1 MIVIFLTNIRFV
13 LSCVM
18 VSLPSVHAHHNFIL
32 DCFRDYV
39 FTASFVPLLFVVL
52 LIIHELSAHCLH
64 NVTSNCWVFFY
75 YCIIFGWH
83 NVKYAKV

>member
-1 MIVIFLTNIRFV
+1 MPWSLQGLYA
-13 LSCVM
+13 LSIQHKDLSISVM

-64 NVTSNCWVFFY
+64 NVTSNCWVFVLLL
-75 YCIIFGWH
+75 H
-83 NVKYAKV
+83 NLWLA